1 MTIHALDGITPDLP
15 ADGTYWLSLT
25 ESIFQVSSTGQ
36 QLWKGNMGAGT
47 KGYAVWWRPGGGAYA
62 TSGEPATVIEMNG
75 TGAIL
80 ATTGGRTKFPD
91 LDFFSGFQRLPNGNY
106 IVANWLGH
114 VSSPASN
121 RPHVVE
127 LTAANAMVWTW
138 GNQSLAR
145 QITNVYVFR

>member
-1 MTIHALDGITPDLP
+1 M
-15 ADGTYWLSLT
+15 
-25 ESIFQVSSTGQ
+25 
-36 QLWKGNMGAGT
+36 
-47 KGYAVWWRPGGGAYA
+47 WWRAGGGAYA
-62 TSGEPATVIEMNG
+62 TSGEPATVLEISG

-80 ATTGGRTKFPD
+80 TTIGGRTKFPD
-91 LDFFSGFQRLPNGNY
+91 LDFFSGFQRLANGNY

-127 LTAANAMVWTW
+127 LTPANAMVWTW

-145 QITNVYVFR
+145 QINERLRLP

>member
-1 MTIHALDGITPDLP
+1 
-15 ADGTYWLSLT
+15 
-25 ESIFQVSSTGQ
+25 
-36 QLWKGNMGAGT
+36 MGAGT

-62 TSGEPATVIEMNG
+62 TTGEPATVIEMNG
-75 TGAIL
+75 TGQIL
-80 ATTGGRTKFPD
+80 ATTGGRTKFPV

-114 VSSPASN
+114 IGAPDPN

-127 LTAANAMVWTW
+127 LTPQNTMPWTW

-145 QITNVYVFR
+145 QITNVYVLR